1 MLDIDLQFVE
11 DRANNLRDPI
21 EIILYDGHHRQTK
34 DPRAVFRTDE
44 PPIAKVV
51 PTRRFSVERAPHH
64 LLVRILS
71 GIRVH
76 VFYHLK
82 GKTPEADFDDK
93 HYWDHIHH
101 ISHILGQEIHLS
113 KKHLE
118 VVKTYIKKPTR
129 ISRLSEA
136 NQSIILKIQ
145 ELLRRLILV
154 GTTNL
159 AVSQSEDGFTHLPQ
173 RPDSQRGL
181 FDSDEEELPPEL
193 IAELEA
199 EFDEDEEEMPLFRE
213 AQPKYI
219 INSISTWGPGTVADY
234 NPKKLPESTEAI
246 RKRISNALE
255 KHFQNA
261 LR

>member
-1 MLDIDLQFVE
+1 MLDIDLHFE
-11 DRANNLRDPI
+11 DRANNLQDPI
-21 EIILYDGHHRQTK
+21 EIILYDRHHRRTK
-34 DPRAVFRTDE
+34 DPQAVFRTDE

-64 LLVRILS
+64 LLVTILS

-82 GKTPEADFDDK
+82 GKKPEDEFDDK

-101 ISHILGQEIHLS
+101 ISRVLGQEIHLS

-118 VVKTYIKKPTR
+118 IVKTHIKKPR
-129 ISRLSEA
+129 ISSRLPEDKQA
-136 NQSIILKIQ
+136 TILKMR

-159 AVSQSEDGFTHLPQ
+159 AVRQDGEGFTHFHKPN
-173 RPDSQRGL
+173 SQRGL
-181 FDSDEEELPPEL
+181 FDPDEEELPPEL

-213 AQPKYI
+213 SRPKFI
-219 INSISTWGPGTVADY
+219 INSTSTWGPGTVSDY
-234 NPKKLPESTEAI
+234 IPKKLPEKTEI
-246 RKRISNALE
+246 VRQRISHALE
-255 KHFQNA
+255 EYFQKA